1 VKGYSGRSVTPRRES
16 IVYRCNCGERF
27 SAEVW
32 RAISAEDAALRTR
45 LIEGELNRVRC
56 PRCDTP
62 ADVQVSVLYHD
73 PEGRRLVCVAPPSE
87 RHRELAVYSELFAQ
101 LAADVVPAPDY
112 VLDAALVFGAAELTA
127 LLAEPVRT
135 EASEWPEPVVTP
147 NDAITAPVPAL
158 PSAKVVAATPAVATT
173 LGTAATQPELETSPV
188 PRAPTREDKVDEPT
202 RDRSEVTQPRATVTV
217 PDPRTAVIERWI
229 AARETDTALFVDDRV
244 VVCAA
249 LPAGTLEQFVTR
261 DEKKTQVTLRPQLH
275 RMTTFPLVVLTFV
288 AGADGERIDEGHVF
302 HVPLDLARA
311 AHRVSL
317 DALQRRCALE
327 LELFDTEYLPV
338 VSLSI
343 VLPLEEHVRHL
354 VSEAKSALERVPSG
368 TRSYERARTAFLSGS
383 YDRLGRTVIDLPTL
397 DEVGRAGPA
406 ATRAALHAVARWSE
420 PAAEGY
426 LLEIR
431 SYPLP
436 VWRRL
441 AATVVRRAVEM
452 GLFVPRSLAERVARR
467 ARPPSQ
473 AGSGPELADLDAVL
487 DLPQWPELI
496 EIEVRR
502 FAELSAR
509 LRPSDLSAAD
519 EAANWEQ
526 LLREAEA
533 QGIAV
538 EDAIRRLAEA
548 AFERIGGQPSKRARA
563 GAKGPSGV
571 SAAPMRGMPQASSK
585 PKMPSVQTRD
595 TGELLTLLDDRELR
609 LEAAIELASRH
620 EVATLP
626 VLFAVLRRMSRIESN
641 ALLPRIASIGAPA
654 ERWLI
659 DGLRSKKSFMR
670 QGCAL
675 ALGRLQTPMAID
687 ALVRLLFAEPTEI
700 WTEIAR
706 AIGDVGVG
714 AVMPLAARVREVEGE
729 ERERIVQALAHVV
742 SRDAALPGSRAA
754 VEALATGRDALVA
767 TAARRALVL
776 APEVHNAHEAVRSE
790 RREQTLVRAFTRRF
804 YDAFDNGDTGEH
816 DIELDPAELEAL
828 DDLDELDED
837 LLEDME
843 DPSVVS
849 AMPQP

>member
-16 IVYRCNCGERF
+16 VVYRCTCGERF

-32 RAISAEDAALRTR
+32 RAISAEDTALRTR

-56 PRCDTP
+56 PRCDAP

-73 PEGRRLVCVAPPSE
+73 PVGGRLVCVAPPSE

-101 LAADVVPAPDY
+101 LAADAVPAPDY

-127 LLAEPVRT
+127 VLTEPVRS
-135 EASEWPEPVVTP
+135 EASDWPEAVVAP
-147 NDAITAPVPAL
+147 HEAITSPVPAL
-158 PSAKVVAATPAVATT
+158 PPRAAAAPSAPGVVAPA
-173 LGTAATQPELETSPV
+173 LGTAPTQPELQPVAPSRNGTSE
-188 PRAPTREDKVDEPT
+188 AKGE
-202 RDRSEVTQPRATVTV
+202 RSEVTQPRATVSV

-249 LPAGTLEQFVTR
+249 LPATLLEQFVTR
-261 DEKKTQVTLRPQLH
+261 DDKKPQITLRPQLH

-288 AGADGERIDEGHVF
+288 AGEDDERVDENRVF

-338 VSLSI
+338 MSLSI

-354 VSEAKSALERVPSG
+354 VSEAKAALERVPSG
-368 TRSYERARTAFLSGS
+368 SRSYERARAAFLSSG

-436 VWRRL
+436 IWRRL

-452 GLFVPRSLAERVARR
+452 GLFVPRTLAERVARR
-467 ARPPSQ
+467 ARPPAQ
-473 AGSGPELADLDAVL
+473 AGTGPELADLDAVL

-496 EIEVRR
+496 EMEVRR

-526 LLREAEA
+526 LLREADA
-533 QGIAV
+533 QGIV
-538 EDAIRRLAEA
+538 IEDAVRRLAEA

-571 SAAPMRGMPQASSK
+571 AAAPTRGMPHSSK
-585 PKMPSVQTRD
+585 AQAPTMHDRATS
-595 TGELLTLLDDRELR
+595 ELLTSLDDRELR
-609 LEAAIELASRH
+609 LDAALELASRR

-687 ALVRLLFAEPTEI
+687 ALVRLLFAEPTDI

-706 AIGDVGVG
+706 ALGDVGIG
-714 AVMPLAARVREVEGE
+714 AVMPLAAHLREVEGE
-729 ERERIVQALAHVV
+729 ERERVVQALAHVV
-742 SRDAALPGSRAA
+742 SRESTLPGCRAA

-767 TAARRALVL
+767 SAARRALVL
-776 APEVHNAHEAVRSE
+776 APEVRNAHQAVRSE

-804 YDAFDNGDTGEH
+804 YDAFDGGDTGEN

-837 LLEDME
+837 LLEDVE
-843 DPSVVS
+843 PSVVS
-849 AMPQP
+849 VMPQP